1 MKRII
6 FVKLML
12 LLTIISI
19 SSKAFSQFERGFA
32 GEDTK
37 VYFKL
42 EENQTTISVN
52 VGKYDS
58 RDNVFYTWE
67 VVSQPDGSMLH
78 FSDVFI
84 SNPVVEIDSPGE
96 YILKCTQ
103 ISNYGY
109 QSECVVIGATLDIVL
124 LEAKKKMKY
133 CFTDGEIIK
142 TSDYDFVTDP
152 PGYDELIEI
161 YPGDEVVEGTFDEWP
176 IDIHQVRFRAPNAF
190 GDYSECEPKDECV
203 VLRPTEYI
211 SYSEIKKKMKKDSD
225 GKYKADLSVEIQ
237 TNVHDLLN
245 TIGALGRL
253 DCVPL
258 PEFVIPAYLP
268 NPTVTIDGNQM
279 ANFVPMAISAIGM
292 FSKISTAAMTMG
304 LTYLLTKKYI
314 QGAPYK
320 GVNFY
325 FDSDKATYD
334 TGLTISCCDNK
345 PNPLILHKGYYA
357 FSVGVN
363 LDVPTQLSFGH
374 SGGIYV
380 RGRLAFRNQLE
391 PTFDE
396 PVGNLCG
403 VNKIPVKTGLEVGL
417 GAVAL
422 LMHPN
427 VLSVDLMFSSTFM
440 LNAYLNFNLMLNEDL
455 WDCWEFAEDWY
466 EVDKSAGFNISLW
479 LSSRA
484 TLMGFKKEL
493 LKYRILEY
501 NTVNGL
507 ISAGDNL
514 ASDPLVK

>member
-32 GEDTK
+32 GEDIK

-52 VGKYDS
+52 VGKSDS

-67 VVSQPDGSMLH
+67 VVSQPDGSILN

-109 QSECVVIGATLDIVL
+109 QSECVVIGATLDIIL

-161 YPGDEVVEGTFDEWP
+161 YPGDEVVKGTFDEWP

-203 VLRPTEYI
+203 VLRPTEFI

-225 GKYKADLSVEIQ
+225 GKYKTDLSVEIQ

-258 PEFVIPAYLP
+258 PEFVIPAWVP
-268 NPTVTIDGNQM
+268 NPTVTINGEHITT
-279 ANFVPMAISAIGM
+279 FVPLATSSIGM
-292 FSKISTAAMTMG
+292 YNKISMNAN
-304 LTYLLTKKYI
+304 LLVINYLLLNKYI
-314 QGAPYK
+314 KGEAYK
-320 GVNFY
+320 GINFY
-325 FDSDKATYD
+325 FDSDIAQYD
-334 TGLTISCCDNK
+334 KGLTISCCDNK
-345 PNPLILHKGYYA
+345 PNPLVVLKNYYA
-357 FSVGVN
+357 FSIGVD
-363 LDVPTQLSFGH
+363 LDFPTKLSFGH
-374 SGGIYV
+374 SGGVYV
-380 RGRLAFRNQLE
+380 RGRMAFRNQLE

-396 PVGNLCG
+396 PIGNLCA
-403 VNKIPVKTGLEVGL
+403 VNKIPIKTGLEFGV

-427 VLSVDLMFSSTFM
+427 VLSVDLMFSATFM

-455 WDCWEFAEDWY
+455 CDCWEFAEDWY
-466 EVDKSAGFNISLW
+466 EIDKTAGFNISLW

-501 NTVNGL
+501 NTVDGL